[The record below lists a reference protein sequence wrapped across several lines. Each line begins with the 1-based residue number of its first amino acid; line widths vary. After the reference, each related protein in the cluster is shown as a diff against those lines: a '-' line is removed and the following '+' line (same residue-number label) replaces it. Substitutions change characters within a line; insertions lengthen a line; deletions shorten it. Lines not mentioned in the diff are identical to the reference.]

1 MTRGLALAAVL
12 VVAVAGT
19 TSARA
24 LELKETPY
32 FGHSVQSRALPP
44 VARRV
49 PKTPRLYKPDG
60 KRYTLGRHGGTL
72 RILMARPR
80 DSRLMVV
87 YGYARLV
94 KYNEKYELIPDLL
107 ERFEVTDGRIFTLY
121 LRKGHRW
128 SDGRPF
134 TTEDFRYYWE
144 DVANNKK
151 LSLLGPPQTLLVDG
165 KKPKVEIIDKYTIRY
180 SWSKP
185 NPFFLPAL
193 ASATALF
200 IYRPAHYL
208 KQFHARYV
216 DRKKL
221 RALAKKIM
229 RRSNWASLHHNRD
242 RMYKFDN
249 PELPT
254 LQPWVLRTKPPAER
268 FIFRRNPYYHR
279 VDANGRQLPYIDR
292 VVMVLAAPKII
303 PVKTGAG
310 ETDLQARYLPSDKYA
325 FLIQGAVRHKFKV
338 HMWRTAKGSHIAFY
352 PNLNYRKKD
361 ENGKPDPWR
370 KIIRDVRFRRALSL
384 AINRHE
390 INEVLYFGFAIEG
403 ANAVLPASPL
413 FRKRYQSAW
422 ARYDIKAANR
432 LLDAMGLTKRNSQ
445 GYRLLPNGK
454 EMEILV
460 EITGEGGEHGD
471 VLSLVEDTWRKI
483 GIRLFRKIYRRE
495 VLRRRVFAGETLMSM
510 WSGLENGLPT
520 PMMSPEELAPTRQIH
535 LQWPKWGQYR
545 ETGGKAGHK
554 IDMPL
559 PKKLYELNHAWELAK
574 SVEARRQ
581 IWHQM
586 LAIFTDQ
593 IYTIGTVSGV
603 EQPVVVTDRLRNV
616 PAKGVY
622 NWDPGAHF
630 GIYEPDRFWFAPKP
644 APGKQSRRDPSKSA
658 AK

>member
-1 MTRGLALAAVL
+1 MRLGFVLTRSGFVLSAVLILAAW
-12 VVAVAGT
+12 
-19 TSARA
+19 SAQA
-24 LELKETPY
+24 LELKETPM
-32 FGHSVQSRALPP
+32 FAAAVKAGKLPP

-49 PKTPRLYKPDG
+49 PETPRLYQPDG
-60 KRYTLGRHGGTL
+60 KRYTLGRQGGSL
-72 RILMARPR
+72 HILMARPR
-80 DSRLMVV
+80 DTRLMVV

-107 ERFEVTDGRIFTLY
+107 ESYEVEDGRIFTFH

-128 SDGRPF
+128 SDGHPF

-151 LSLLGPPQTLLVDG
+151 LSILGPPQTLLVYG
-165 KKPKVEIIDKYTIRY
+165 EKPKVDIIDKWTIRY

-193 ASATALF
+193 ANATALF

-216 DRKKL
+216 EHEKL
-221 RALAKKIM
+221 RALAKKIL
-229 RRSNWASLHHNRD
+229 RRTNWASLHHYMD

-249 PELPT
+249 PDLPT
-254 LQPWVLRTKPPAER
+254 LQPWMIRTKPPAER
-268 FIFRRNPYYHR
+268 FLFTRNPYYHR

-310 ETDLQARYLPSDKYA
+310 ESDLQARYLPSDKYA
-325 FLIQGAVRHKFKV
+325 FLTQGAARHDFKV
-338 HMWRTAKGSHIAFY
+338 NMWRTAAGSHIAFY
-352 PNLNYRKKD
+352 PNLNVDDKV
-361 ENGKPDPWR
+361 WR
-370 KIIRDVRFRRALSL
+370 KVIRDVRFRRALSL

-413 FRKRYQSAW
+413 FKKKYQQAW
-422 ARYDIKAANR
+422 ARYDIKAANK
-432 LLDAMGLTKRNSQ
+432 LLDEMGLTKRNSQ
-445 GYRLLPNGK
+445 GYRLLPDGR

-460 EITGEGGEHGD
+460 EITGENGEHGD

-483 GIRLFRKIYRRE
+483 GIRLFRKVYRRE
-495 VLRRRVFAGETLMSM
+495 VLRRRVFAGETMMSI

-520 PMMSPEELAPTRQIH
+520 PDMSPDELAPTHQIE
-535 LQWPKWGQYR
+535 LEWPKWGQYR
-545 ETGGKAGHK
+545 ETGGKVGQK
-554 IDMPL
+554 IDMPM
-559 PKKLYELNHAWELAK
+559 PRKLYELNDAWERAK
-574 SVEARRQ
+574 TGEERRR

-586 LAIFTDQ
+586 LTIYTDQ
-593 IYTIGTVSGV
+593 VFTIGTVAGV
-603 EQPVVVTDRLRNV
+603 EQPVVVSGRLHNV
-616 PAKGVY
+616 PKIGVY

-630 GIYEPDRFWFAPKP
+630 GIYEPDRFWLEPKRTT
-644 APGKQSRRDPSKSA
+644 GTQSRRETSNSSTN
-658 AK
+658 

>member
-1 MTRGLALAAVL
+1 MKSSLSLAAVL
-12 VVAVAGT
+12 ILCAATGA
-19 TSARA
+19 SA

-32 FGHSVQSRALPP
+32 FGHSVLSGALPG
-44 VARRV
+44 VAKRV
-49 PKTPRLYKPDG
+49 PATPRLYKPDG

-80 DSRLMVV
+80 DTRLMVV

-94 KYNEKYELIPDLL
+94 KYDEDYELVPDIL
-107 ERFEVTDGRIFTLY
+107 ERYEEVEGRIFTLH
-121 LRKGHRW
+121 LRQGHRW

-151 LSLLGPPQTLLVDG
+151 LSVLGPPQTLLVDG
-165 KKPKVEIIDKYTIRY
+165 KKPMVEILDKYTIRY

-193 ASATALF
+193 AGATALF

-216 DRKKL
+216 EPRKL
-221 RALAKKIM
+221 RALAKKIT
-229 RRSNWASLHHNRD
+229 RRTNWASLHHNRD
-242 RMYKFDN
+242 RLYKFDN
-249 PELPT
+249 PDQPT
-254 LQPWVLRTKPPAER
+254 LQPWILRTKPPAER
-268 FIFRRNPYYHR
+268 FIFTRNPFYHR

-325 FLIQGAVRHKFKV
+325 FLTQGAARHGFKV
-338 HMWRTAKGSHIAFY
+338 NMWRTAAGSHIAFY
-352 PNLNYRKKD
+352 PNLNFTNGER
-361 ENGKPDPWR
+361 GKPEIWR
-370 KIIRDVRFRRALSL
+370 GILRDVRFRRALSL

-403 ANAVLPASPL
+403 ANAVLPKSPL
-413 FRKRYQSAW
+413 YRKAYRDAW
-422 ARYDIKAANR
+422 ARYDIKAANK
-432 LLDAMGLTKRNSQ
+432 LLDEMGLTKRNSQ
-445 GYRLLPNGK
+445 GYRLLPDGR

-460 EITGEGGEHGD
+460 EITGESGEHGD

-483 GIRLFRKIYRRE
+483 GIRLFRKVYRRE
-495 VLRRRVFAGETLMSM
+495 VLRRRVFSGETMMSM

-520 PMMSPEELAPTRQIH
+520 ASMSPEELAPIHQIH
-535 LQWPKWGQYR
+535 LQWPKWGQYQ
-545 ETGGKAGHK
+545 ETGGKAGEK
-554 IDMPL
+554 VDMPL
-559 PKKLYELNHAWELAK
+559 PRKLFELNHAWEQAK
-574 SVEARRQ
+574 TIEARRR
-581 IWHQM
+581 IWHEM

-593 IYTIGTVSGV
+593 VYTIGTVAGV
-603 EQPVVVTDRLRNV
+603 EQPVVVSARLHNV
-616 PAKGVY
+616 PEDGIY

-630 GIYEPDRFWFAPKP
+630 GIYEPDRFWLTPKP
-644 APGKQSRRDPSKSA
+644 AKGTQSRRGDTSTA
-658 AK
+658 AN

>member
-1 MTRGLALAAVL
+1 MRPRTVLAAVL
-12 VVAVAGT
+12 ILTAMPAIAPKQAG
-19 TSARA
+19 A

-32 FGHSVQSRALPP
+32 FGHSVGSGALPP

-49 PKTPRLYKPDG
+49 PETPRIYNPDG

-80 DSRLMVV
+80 DTRLMVV
-87 YGYARLV
+87 YGYGRLV
-94 KYNEKYELIPDLL
+94 KYDEKYELIPDLL
-107 ERFEVTDGRIFTLY
+107 ERYTVEDGRIFTFH

-128 SDGRPF
+128 SDGHPF

-165 KKPKVEIIDKYTIRY
+165 EKPTVEIIDTHTIRY

-193 ASATALF
+193 ANATALF

-216 DRKKL
+216 EPKAL
-221 RALAKKIM
+221 RALAKKIT

-279 VDANGRQLPYIDR
+279 VDTNGRQLPYIDR
-292 VVMVLAAPKII
+292 VIMVLAAPKII

-325 FLIQGAVRHKFKV
+325 FLAQGAARHGFKV
-338 HMWRTAKGSHIAFY
+338 HMWRTAAGSHIAFY
-352 PNLNYRKKD
+352 PNLNVADKM
-361 ENGKPDPWR
+361 WR
-370 KIIRDVRFRRALSL
+370 QIIRDVRFRRALSL

-413 FRKRYQSAW
+413 FKKTYQSAW
-422 ARYDIKAANR
+422 ARYDIAAANK
-432 LLDAMGLTKRNSQ
+432 LLDEMGFTKRNSQ
-445 GYRLLPNGK
+445 GYRLLPDGR

-483 GIRLFRKIYRRE
+483 GIRMFRKIYRRE
-495 VLRRRVFAGETLMSM
+495 VLRRRVFSGETMMSM

-545 ETGGKAGHK
+545 ETGGKVGDK

-559 PKKLYELNHAWELAK
+559 PIKLYELNHKWELAK
-574 SVEARRQ
+574 SAEERRR

-593 IYTIGTVSGV
+593 VYTIGTVAGV
-603 EQPVVVTDRLRNV
+603 EQPVVVAPRLRNV
-616 PAKGVY
+616 PTKGVY

-630 GIYEPDRFWFAPKP
+630 GIYEPDRFWFGPDP
-644 APGKQSRRDPSKSA
+644 AKSKQSKRNSSSTA
-658 AK
+658 SN